1 MKKLLLGLAGAL
13 VFFVLLVTVF
23 FIIFFFLPTGEEDM
37 LAEGE
42 GFVSNEELRALVQK
56 RDSLLADVDSL
67 QALLARN
74 GVVIDSLEQES
85 VYKDANLT
93 ALENRLQTKDAEI
106 TALRQVE
113 VNAQDMAR
121 TFATMTVAELIPI
134 IAKLSDQVVLDIYK
148 HTANKRR
155 KFLLSALGDDR
166 AATLTNRLVKK
177 EGS

>member
-1 MKKLLLGLAGAL
+1 MKKVLIGLGGALLFFLLLVA
-13 VFFVLLVTVF
+13 VF
-23 FIIFFFLPTGEEDM
+23 FIVFFFLPGDEEM

-42 GFVSNEELRALVQK
+42 GFVSTEELQALVQK

-74 GVVIDSLEQES
+74 GVMIDSLEQEL
-85 VYKDANLT
+85 VYKDANLSV
-93 ALENRLQTKDAEI
+93 LEDRLQTKDAEI
-106 TALRQVE
+106 MTLRQVE

-121 TFATMTVAELIPI
+121 TFATMTVAELTPI
-134 IAKLSDQVVLDIYK
+134 IDKLSDQVVLDIYK

-155 KFLLSALGDDR
+155 KFLLSALGEDR
-166 AATLTNRLVKK
+166 AAALTSRLVKK